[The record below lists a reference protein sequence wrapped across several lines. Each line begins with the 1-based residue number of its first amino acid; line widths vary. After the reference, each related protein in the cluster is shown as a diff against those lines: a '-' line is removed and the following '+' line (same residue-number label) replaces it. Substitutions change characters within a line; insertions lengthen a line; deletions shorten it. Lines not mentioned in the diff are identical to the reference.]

1 MERIVRAR
9 MDEARALESALAA
22 RDERGL
28 HQFRIACKRLRY
40 AFERIDSDRSWIAGA
55 AEAFAELSD
64 ALGEAH
70 DRDVLLAILPPT
82 MGRTQRRLLSERAAY
97 VDRATELWKDVPDAI
112 APACSHRFHSAL

>member
-9 MDEARALESALAA
+9 MDEARALESALVA

-28 HQFRIACKRLRY
+28 HDFRIACKRLRY
-40 AFERIDSDRSWIAGA
+40 AFERMDTTQTRTAGA
-55 AEAFAELSD
+55 AAAFAQLSE

-82 MGRTQRRLLSERAAY
+82 MGRTQRRLLSERASY
-97 VDRATELWKDVPDAI
+97 VDRASALWKD
-112 APACSHRFHSAL
+112 CSHRFHSAL